1 MKGVIK
7 VSNPGNTMPTTKKA
21 VLFYNKQPLSF
32 SDYAMYHI
40 GADYIALY
48 EKADNACVLCRILDE
63 KEYPL
68 FKQAKHRLVILK
80 QNGTLSEVHIVIIKR
95 DLHNL
100 AKQFSHVK
108 QIHGFYADKKTNKIY
123 FDLILDF
130 ECKDVEN
137 QKNNIIKALEEKYP
151 QYKFYILLDADI
163 SD

>member
-1 MKGVIK
+1 MKGVGK
-7 VSNPGNTMPTTKKA
+7 VSNPSNTIPTAKKA
-21 VLFYNKQPLSF
+21 VLFYNKQPLPF

-80 QNGTLSEVHIVIIKR
+80 QNGTLSEIHVVIIKR

-100 AKQFSHVK
+100 EEVSVMMKKYRQ
-108 QIHGFYADKKTNKIY
+108 DKRSYEDMKV
-123 FDLILDF
+123 F
-130 ECKDVEN
+130 E
-137 QKNNIIKALEEKYP
+137 Y
-151 QYKFYILLDADI
+151 
-163 SD
+163 

>member
-1 MKGVIK
+1 M
-7 VSNPGNTMPTTKKA
+7 SNPGNTMPTTKKA
-21 VLFYNKQPLSF
+21 VLFYNKHPLSF

-100 AKQFSHVK
+100 EEVSVIMQKYRQDNRSYEDMKV
-108 QIHGFYADKKTNKIY
+108 
-123 FDLILDF
+123 F
-130 ECKDVEN
+130 E
-137 QKNNIIKALEEKYP
+137 Y
-151 QYKFYILLDADI
+151 
-163 SD
+163 

>member
-1 MKGVIK
+1 M
-7 VSNPGNTMPTTKKA
+7 SNPGNTMPTTKKA

-48 EKADNACVLCRILDE
+48 EKADNACVLCRILAE

-100 AKQFSHVK
+100 EEVSVMMQKYRQDNRSYEDMKV
-108 QIHGFYADKKTNKIY
+108 
-123 FDLILDF
+123 F
-130 ECKDVEN
+130 E
-137 QKNNIIKALEEKYP
+137 Y
-151 QYKFYILLDADI
+151 
-163 SD
+163 

>member
-1 MKGVIK
+1 M
-7 VSNPGNTMPTTKKA
+7 SNPGNTMPTTKKA

-68 FKQAKHRLVILK
+68 F
-80 QNGTLSEVHIVIIKR
+80 IVVIKR

-100 AKQFSHVK
+100 EEVSVMMQKYRQDNRSYEDMKV
-108 QIHGFYADKKTNKIY
+108 
-123 FDLILDF
+123 F
-130 ECKDVEN
+130 E
-137 QKNNIIKALEEKYP
+137 Y
-151 QYKFYILLDADI
+151 
-163 SD
+163 